1 MFGTKHLKSNR
12 LQKRCYLNRQRLQT
26 TTNHHKRSQTTS
38 KQPHTTKIKQ
48 PMTTKHEQT
57 TTNYQQT
64 NTNYQQ
70 TTTKDHPG
78 TSNRKSDVSFL
89 LLAPGNYKKHPD
101 FENHTLHSAT

>member
-12 LQKRCYLNRQRLQT
+12 LQKRCYLNCQRLQT

-48 PMTTKHEQT
+48 PTTTKHEQT